1 MRNVRLNFKKKA
13 HPNPASATLP
23 GLSMFLIKAPGVHNS
38 SFTRIHQSRIQI
50 DEYLEIELA
59 SDYLLTVEG
68 CLGGRK
74 KMVSTPVDLDPLR
87 TFHLSDTSG
96 TATALRIFQGKFS
109 VESILSWTNS
119 VESIKRGERSH
130 VDLTDLSIESS
141 AGFEPRKR
149 FFSMLSRLS
158 RTLGFD
164 PDPFGPNLLA
174 FEDALSEAPHS
185 VASQMRHKIPSILV
199 NSVAAL
205 ATSQRSVLGGAVD
218 GTFPAISTV
227 ALDSHTL
234 QLRSSTE
241 AIRKIRQSLLGDS
254 SVMQQAFALTPI
266 APTPHSLVHPR
277 PPKAPRTTKQSSAVG
292 GSSKQQSKTGK
303 AEDGELGSGRF
314 SLESGVVRFSGVDY
328 DATKIESF
336 AASQGIT
343 YPLCWSYI
351 LSDPSISED
360 TRQLSCGK
368 KWRGLRQPLSPQWF
382 SAKMREQY
390 FC

>member
-1 MRNVRLNFKKKA
+1 
-13 HPNPASATLP
+13 
-23 GLSMFLIKAPGVHNS
+23 
-38 SFTRIHQSRIQI
+38 
-50 DEYLEIELA
+50 
-59 SDYLLTVEG
+59 
-68 CLGGRK
+68 
-74 KMVSTPVDLDPLR
+74 
-87 TFHLSDTSG
+87 
-96 TATALRIFQGKFS
+96 
-109 VESILSWTNS
+109 
-119 VESIKRGERSH
+119 
-130 VDLTDLSIESS
+130 
-141 AGFEPRKR
+141 
-149 FFSMLSRLS
+149 
-158 RTLGFD
+158 
-164 PDPFGPNLLA
+164 
-174 FEDALSEAPHS
+174 
-185 VASQMRHKIPSILV
+185 MRHKIPSILV